1 MKTVKLSEESYNK
14 LKNKLINEISYGTVD
29 HAYDRANDLFWEVRS
44 TFEDFY
50 SALDDAMLNVKYDSR
65 DGEQTRNPY
74 LEKIKGCADIIYD
87 MLNKKRDQQD
97 KFFDATTGKIDHDK
111 FWKSEE
117 SQENDIDDMD
127 LNYLQKNFPK

>member
-14 LKNKLINEISYGTVD
+14 LKDRLINEISYGTVD

-50 SALDDAMLNVKYDSR
+50 SALDEAMFKAKYDSR
-65 DGEQTRNPY
+65 EGEQTSNPY
-74 LEKIKGCADIIYD
+74 LEKIKGYADIIYD
-87 MLNKKRDQQD
+87 MLNKKKEQQD
-97 KFFDATTGKIDHDK
+97 KFFDATTGKVDHNK
-111 FWKSEE
+111 FFKSDEG
-117 SQENDIDDMD
+117 QENDIDDMD

>member
-1 MKTVKLSEESYNK
+1 MKTIKLSEESYNK

-127 LNYLQKNFPK
+127 LNYLQKNFTK

>member
-44 TFEDFY
+44 TFENFY
-50 SALDDAMLNVKYDSR
+50 SALDDAMFNVKYDSR
-65 DGEQTRNPY
+65 DGEQTINPY

-87 MLNKKRDQQD
+87 ILNKKKEQQD
-97 KFFDATTGKIDHDK
+97 KFFDATIGKVDHNK
-111 FWKSEE
+111 FFKSGEG
-117 SQENDIDDMD
+117 QENNIDDMD
-127 LNYLQKNFPK
+127 LNYLQKKFPK

>member
-1 MKTVKLSEESYNK
+1 MKTIKLSEESYNK

-29 HAYDRANDLFWEVRS
+29 HAYDRANDIFWEVRS

-50 SALDDAMLNVKYDSR
+50 SALDDAMFNVKYDSR

>member
-1 MKTVKLSEESYNK
+1 MKTIKLSEESYNK

-29 HAYDRANDLFWEVRS
+29 HAYNRANDLFWEVRS

-50 SALDDAMLNVKYDSR
+50 SALDDAMFNAKYDSR

-87 MLNKKRDQQD
+87 ILNKKRDQQD

-127 LNYLQKNFPK
+127 LNYLQKKFPK